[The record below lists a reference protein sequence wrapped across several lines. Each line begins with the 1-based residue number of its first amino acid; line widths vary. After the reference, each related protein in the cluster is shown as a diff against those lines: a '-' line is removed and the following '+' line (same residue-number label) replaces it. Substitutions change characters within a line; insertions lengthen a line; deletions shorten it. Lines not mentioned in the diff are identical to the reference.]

1 MNTWGSY
8 ESVKELAQSGLGFL
22 WSARLKNATTVE
34 GEAYIIK
41 TTEGLAML
49 GDSER
54 LERESALFL
63 EAAQVQAKVVE
74 SGAKHWV
81 KLHEFGQTDAGAFY
95 VADMHQRSAAKIV
108 TRGIRLDAGSLS
120 TLVHAVVDGLI
131 ELRDTMHRPHG
142 NLKPSNVLIG
152 GPDGP
157 TIDQSPV
164 LLTDPKPGSAVSPKD
179 AEGDLH
185 ALGRLIYEL
194 VTLRPMRERS
204 GVTVSM
210 TDDWSRL
217 GSTALQWVDL
227 CTLLMGGMQGR
238 ATPDLEEVRGLIPSA
253 STIAKAKGK
262 GGLIAA
268 AALVLIAGGV
278 GTFFVVRGGGGG
290 SGTQVVKKDPLSLPE
305 LDQQWKPFVMDW
317 SQWFGGEKRASL
329 AAQIAAIPS
338 LTREKIPETIS
349 AALAVNG
356 GLISPEEAATGSPMG
371 AIRLN
376 DLKGK
381 LPSVRAAELPPNE
394 QKAWIDSLSA
404 SVRAVREARGEIVGF
419 IKPDESKEWESN
431 MRGYGWIAPADRLNV
446 ASAVAE
452 GLSERAESLDQV
464 PGPRA
469 IADGLA
475 AVADAKRILQAL
487 GNAAAVARVLENSGD
502 SALKDYFDLVKR
514 EGAEAIKTATPEQA
528 TDRLLASIN
537 DWTQRGEI
545 IKGLLAA
552 TGVDWRSLRAGPG
565 YKAIATPLTPAGIEA
580 WLAAARSAEFKQLPD
595 SEIAALEARRGEL
608 ASRGLKLLDSL
619 KKAEDRESKPNAKK
633 RFSPDHP
640 PAKTREAL
648 NAIGKDIAAIGKDDA
663 GKPWVVSQASKG
675 EIDAAFGVVE
685 KRIAALDKKEII
697 PRGLAES
704 KTQLIE
710 MAKKTRFES
719 PAVEALWAKN
729 IDELSANE
737 SLDIGDRS
745 DLLLETWKPALDAVS
760 AHEFLPAPTFASP
773 AVDAAVLAV
782 SAAKR
787 REVAL
792 EQVTRTM
799 TAEQLERSPGVFKAK
814 EDYDAWSKAA
824 QASLAKADEAWG
836 LLLAGHVPGEGGA
849 EDPKARASAA
859 LADKDLAAAVK
870 PLAERIATVEAIAG
884 VSDLNTLL
892 ASLEKHGPGQAAER
906 SASWKRLAALS
917 WSGPDVQGSIKNLD
931 RVAALIS
938 KSSAAVTASGAP
950 ASRLKPLEAEIVA
963 AGARVWENY
972 AKWAVTLAD
981 EPTCSQAF
989 GHGFGVAGVFGVGTP
1004 QADAAGA
1011 GYNWRVLVAR
1021 DAVRKISANAGP
1033 ADQAAAVKAAYDP
1046 LEAYVT
1052 QKGLAANPEIA
1063 RLLKDLKSGTTPEAG
1078 KTFAAADVGPTSG
1091 PLAATMGWSASDP
1104 DDGVAVYTAG
1114 GHTIVFVTVPVG
1126 DGEVLIS
1133 TREVG
1138 VALLRDVLT
1147 ASGVSPG
1154 STWASDSSQSLL
1166 TMPNAEGDFRKGPRV
1181 WTSVNGTTIGSAARR
1196 NAPREWFGWLAGNT
1210 SLDNANAAFKWLPD
1224 GVTITPPDLATMPM
1238 QYVSPEA
1245 ALLVARRLGAR
1256 FPTPAEWAAA
1266 RALAD
1271 GVPNLRDS
1279 AWKTPRDHY
1288 VQQIDAWNRDP
1299 ANSNSP
1305 IEPNYPTGDIF
1316 LPAGKGSSYIPKDDA
1331 DVTSSDGEV
1340 FFRSAIGSAGERR
1353 IADLVGNVAEFV
1365 TTNPGGMDALDK
1377 SCGVDAVFGVF
1388 ARGKTSDYGSLQ
1400 VVGGSALSPPA
1411 GTFAYDAASPQPVDS
1426 SARGG
1431 YSDVGFRLAISK
1443 ESGPSGTPLERALK
1457 AFEKRLRIM
1466 PAN

>member
-22 WSARLKNATTVE
+22 WSGRPKNATTVE

-63 EAAQVQAKVVE
+63 EAAQAQAKIVE

-81 KLHEFGQTDAGAFY
+81 KLHEFGKTDAGAFY

-131 ELRDTMHRPHG
+131 ELRDTLQRPHG

-210 TDDWSRL
+210 NDDWSRL

-268 AALVLIAGGV
+268 AVLVLIAGGV
-278 GTFFVVRGGGGG
+278 GTYFAVRGGGVD
-290 SGTQVVKKDPLSLPE
+290 GTQVVKKDPLSLPE
-305 LDQQWKPFVMDW
+305 LDQQWKPFVLDW
-317 SQWFGGEKRASL
+317 SQWFGGDKRAAL
-329 AAQIAAIPS
+329 ASQIASIPS

-356 GLISPEEAATGSPMG
+356 GLMSPEEAATGSPTA

-394 QKAWIDSLSA
+394 QRAWIDSLSA
-404 SVRAVREARGEIVGF
+404 SVRAVREARGEIGGF
-419 IKPDESKEWESN
+419 LKLEEVTPLESS
-431 MRGYGWIAPADRLNV
+431 MREYGWIAPADRLK
-446 ASAVAE
+446 AALAVAE
-452 GLSERAESLDQV
+452 GLSERAENLDQV

-469 IADGLA
+469 IADALA
-475 AVADAKRILQAL
+475 AVADATRIRVAL
-487 GNAAAVARVLENSGD
+487 GDAVKVA
-502 SALKDYFDLVKR
+502 SALEKSEDPVLASFFDLVKR
-514 EGAEAIKTATPEQA
+514 EGAEVLRAATPDQS
-528 TDRLLASIN
+528 TDRLLASIK
-537 DWTQRGEI
+537 DWTQRGEV

-552 TGVDWRSLRAGPG
+552 TDVDWRSVRAGPG
-565 YKAIATPLTPAGIEA
+565 YKAIATPLTPDGVEA
-580 WLAAARSAEFKQLPD
+580 WLAAARSPEFKRLPESD
-595 SEIAALEARRGEL
+595 IATIEARRSEL
-608 ASRGLKLLDSL
+608 AARTAKLLDSL
-619 KKAEDRESKPNAKK
+619 KKAEERETKPNAKK

-648 NAIGKDIAAIGKDDA
+648 GAITKELAAIGMDGA
-663 GKPWVVSQASKG
+663 GKPRVVSNASKR

-685 KRIAALDKKEII
+685 NRIAALDKKEII

-704 KTQLIE
+704 KTQLIDL
-710 MAKKTRFES
+710 AKKTRFES

-729 IDELSANE
+729 IAEVSSNE

-760 AHEFLPAPTFASP
+760 APDFLPAPVFASP
-773 AVDAAVLAV
+773 AVDAAALAA

-792 EQVTRTM
+792 EQVTRAM
-799 TAEQLERSPGVFKAK
+799 SAERLERTPGVVKAK
-814 EDYDAWSKAA
+814 EEYDAWSKGV
-824 QASLAKADEAWG
+824 QASLAKADEAWA
-836 LLLAGHVPGEGGA
+836 LLLAGHVPGSGGKD
-849 EDPKARASAA
+849 DPKSMGSAA
-859 LADKDLAAAVK
+859 LADKDLAVAVK
-870 PLAERIATVEAIAG
+870 PLAERIAAIEAIAA
-884 VSDLNTLL
+884 VSDLDALL
-892 ASLEKHGPGQAAER
+892 VSLEKQGPGQAAER

-917 WSGPDVQGSIKNLD
+917 WSGRDVQDSMKNLD
-931 RVAALIS
+931 RVASLIS
-938 KSSAAVTASGAP
+938 KSSAAVAASGAP
-950 ASRLKPLEAEIVA
+950 GSRLKPLEAEIVA
-963 AGARVWENY
+963 AGAKVWENY
-972 AKWAVTLAD
+972 AKWAVSLAD
-981 EPTCSQAF
+981 EPSRSQAF
-989 GHGFGVAGVFGVGTP
+989 VHGFGVAGVFGVDAP
-1004 QADAAGA
+1004 QADVAGA

-1021 DAVRKISANAGP
+1021 DAVRKIPTNASP
-1033 ADQAAAVKAAYDP
+1033 ADQAAAVKAAYDR

-1052 QKGLAANPEIA
+1052 QKGLGANPEIN

-1104 DDGVAVYTAG
+1104 DEGVAVYTAG

-1138 VALLRDVLT
+1138 VALFRDVLT

-1181 WTSVNGTTIGSAARR
+1181 WTSVNGKTLGSAARR
-1196 NAPREWFGWLAGNT
+1196 NMPREWFGWLAGNT

-1224 GVTITPPDLATMPM
+1224 GVTITPPDLTTMPM

-1256 FPTPAEWAAA
+1256 FPTPTEWVAA

-1331 DVTSSDGEV
+1331 DVTSTDGEI
-1340 FFRSAIGSAGERR
+1340 FFRSAIGSSGERR
-1353 IADLVGNVAEFV
+1353 IADLMGNVAEFV

-1377 SCGVDAVFGVF
+1377 SCGVDAVFGF
-1388 ARGKTSDYGSLQ
+1388 FSRGKTSDYGSLQ

-1411 GTFAYDAASPQPVDS
+1411 GPFAYDPASPQAVDS